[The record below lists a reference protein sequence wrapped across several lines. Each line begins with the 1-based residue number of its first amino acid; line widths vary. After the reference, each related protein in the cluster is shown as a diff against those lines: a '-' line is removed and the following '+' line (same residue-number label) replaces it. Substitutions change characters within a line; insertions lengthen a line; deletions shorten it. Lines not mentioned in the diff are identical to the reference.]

1 MSQTS
6 QHQLAELL
14 MSLSTTGLREETAL
28 FLSATEDTLRPF
40 ITGANPHGK
49 CAELLAMCMRNNL
62 HDPSSP
68 WSVVNPPSIPSN
80 YVRSWIN
87 PDPTSAR
94 DLIYEVRVS
103 STRHIFVPGTQ
114 VKVGDPAYIARSLL
128 RHAQDARYGK
138 VCNVDARLVCPDGS
152 PRVAANAFTK
162 GQAEALRKAG
172 FKFVGIEF
180 LEEDSKRVH
189 AGLKGV
195 YDQDLAAYDQ
205 DFVIRASYA
214 PRQVAFRAGIAG
226 GMSFV
231 LTAGMSSF
239 QQYSYYREAVRN
251 GKIDDSSESR
261 REYAKQAA
269 KTVAQHAAVGGG
281 ITVAA
286 VASEAAAFHIAKGFT
301 SETKAKTIATT
312 AVAVGFAAV
321 DVVTEVIA
329 YRNGEISATEAA
341 ICGGVKLAADAI
353 PVVLQF
359 VAGPVGS
366 AIGTVAS
373 VGIKWGLGYARNV
386 LRSPTTTEAA

>member
-28 FLSATEDTLRPF
+28 FLTATEYTLRPF

-62 HDPSSP
+62 HDSSSP
-68 WSVVNPPSIPSN
+68 WAVVNPPSIPSN

-114 VKVGDPAYIARSLL
+114 VKVGAPAYIARSLL

-138 VCNVDARLVCPDGS
+138 VCDVDARFVCPDGS

-172 FKFVGIEF
+172 FKFVGIES
-180 LEEDSKRVH
+180 LEDDSKRVH

-231 LTAGMSSF
+231 LTAVVSSF
-239 QQYSYYREAVRN
+239 QHYSYYKEAVRD

-261 REYAKQAA
+261 KQYAKEAA
-269 KTVAQHAAVGGG
+269 KTVAKKAAISGG
-281 ITVAA
+281 ITAA
-286 VASEAAAFHIAKGFT
+286 SIATEAAAFHVATNFMPAQ
-301 SETKAKTIATT
+301 KAQMAATIA
-312 AVAVGFAAV
+312 AAVGVASLDIV
-321 DVVTEVIA
+321 GEVIA
-329 YRNGEISATEAA
+329 YRTGVISGTEAA
-341 ICGGVKLAADAI
+341 ISGGIKVVADAI
-353 PVVLQF
+353 PVILQV
-359 VAGPVGS
+359 VAGRAGS

-373 VGIKWGLGYARNV
+373 AGIKWGLGYARNV
-386 LRSPTTTEAA
+386 LRSRAVTEAA